1 MRWTG
6 KDCTDRPRQWP
17 HSAHDRGSPGR
28 RGCRARTAAII
39 GESRSGGS
47 RLVAGRPPA
56 LWRRARPPDT
66 HLARRQSGLRLDEN
80 RSVRFETRLVWHDS
94 RCLSGY
100 SLSTTCLAEQAGR
113 PTGTSVIS
121 AGTGPG
127 RATWRPWTV
136 IVPAVASLMAAIL
149 LGTLGFFA
157 VGFGM
162 GTMCTDFA
170 DTKSTDHCQ
179 TLTRW
184 LTAGQVGQGLCAITA
199 VVLLVLAP
207 RRPQKPP
214 DHGRLRRGA
223 PDSYA
228 GGVRLHQLRR
238 LPLLPL
244 NGRQWLGAPIRVQ
257 EDSASL

>member
-1 MRWTG
+1 M
-6 KDCTDRPRQWP
+6 
-17 HSAHDRGSPGR
+17 
-28 RGCRARTAAII
+28 
-39 GESRSGGS
+39 
-47 RLVAGRPPA
+47 
-56 LWRRARPPDT
+56 
-66 HLARRQSGLRLDEN
+66 
-80 RSVRFETRLVWHDS
+80 WHDS

-207 RRPQKPP
+207 RRPQN
-214 DHGRLRRGA
+214 RRTMAACGA
-223 PDSYA
+223 GLLILTLAVFACTSY
-228 GGVRLHQLRR
+228 GGYRSYH
-238 LPLLPL
+238 
-244 NGRQWLGAPIRVQ
+244 
-257 EDSASL
+257 